1 MYVIF
6 LGDHYGSPYAIRPLS
21 CQYPVCNI
29 DVLWPYGGWI
39 KMPFG
44 TEIVLGPGN
53 IVLDGDPAPPPA
65 PERGTAAR
73 HFRSLQTQAVG
84 EPACV

>member
-1 MYVIF
+1 MLYFWATVTSN
-6 LGDHYGSPYAIRPLS
+6 GSPYAIRPLS

-44 TEIVLGPGN
+44 TEIGLGPGN
-53 IVLDGDPAPPPA
+53 IVLDGDPAPPPPQKGA
-65 PERGTAAR
+65 QQPAI
-73 HFRSLQTQAVG
+73 FAVYR
-84 EPACV
+84 CRL